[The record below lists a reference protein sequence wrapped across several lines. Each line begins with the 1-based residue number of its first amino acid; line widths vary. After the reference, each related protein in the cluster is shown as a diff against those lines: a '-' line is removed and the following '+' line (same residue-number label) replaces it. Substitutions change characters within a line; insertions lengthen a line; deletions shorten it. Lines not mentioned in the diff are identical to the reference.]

1 MSSTNIITVQ
11 VREIYGAKKYYPA
24 CKQSELFA
32 AIAGTTTLTVRVLK
46 CIESLG
52 YQVYAVVDIKE

>member
-1 MSSTNIITVQ
+1 MTSTKIITVQ
-11 VREIYGAKKYYPA
+11 IRDVYGVRKYYPA

-32 AIAGTTTLTVRVLK
+32 AIAGTTTLTERVLK

-52 YQVYAVVDIKE
+52 YQVFKVVDIKE